1 MVNKKSQSNRES
13 VEQRR
18 KEALERIKQDEARR
32 KKTLS
37 K

>member
-1 MVNKKSQSNRES
+1 MANKKSQSNREA

-18 KEALERIKQDEARR
+18 KEALERIKRDEQNR
-32 KKTLS
+32 KTLS

>member
-1 MVNKKSQSNRES
+1 MANKKTLSNREA

-18 KEALERIKQDEARR
+18 KEALERIKQDEERR